1 MRWMGLENNYLPVSV
16 CHIQILNFRIKG
28 TFTVIILD
36 LWIKETWHIYIMFL
50 FYSNLWYMLVVLP

>member
-1 MRWMGLENNYLPVSV
+1 MRWMDLENNYLPVSV

-36 LWIKETWHIYIMFL
+36 LWIKETWRIYIMFS
-50 FYSNLWYMLVVLP
+50 FYSNLWYMLVVLQ